1 MKLRPAGRAT
11 RIEPLEALR
20 LDLAR
25 ARRLRGST
33 PPGRISDILRIRSAA
48 TRHGVHRMHETLVV
62 SSRGQITLPA
72 TLRKR
77 LGIKGGDVMILEDR
91 GDEIVLKP
99 GVVVELQLYGDEQV
113 ARWDAE
119 DALSDEER
127 TRILARLPAS
137 KAP

>member
-11 RIEPLEALR
+11 RIEPLEALH

-48 TRHGVHRMHETLVV
+48 TRHGVHRMNETLVV

>member
-1 MKLRPAGRAT
+1 MN
-11 RIEPLEALR
+11 
-20 LDLAR
+20 
-25 ARRLRGST
+25 
-33 PPGRISDILRIRSAA
+33 
-48 TRHGVHRMHETLVV
+48 ETLVV
-62 SSRGQITLPA
+62 SGRGQITLPA

-127 TRILARLPAS
+127 TRILAKLPAS

>member
-1 MKLRPAGRAT
+1 MN
-11 RIEPLEALR
+11 
-20 LDLAR
+20 
-25 ARRLRGST
+25 
-33 PPGRISDILRIRSAA
+33 
-48 TRHGVHRMHETLVV
+48 ETLVV

-77 LGIKGGDVMILEDR
+77 LGIRGGDVMILEDR

-119 DALSDEER
+119 DALSNEER
-127 TRILARLPAS
+127 TRILGRLPAS
-137 KAP
+137 KTP

>member
-1 MKLRPAGRAT
+1 MN
-11 RIEPLEALR
+11 
-20 LDLAR
+20 
-25 ARRLRGST
+25 
-33 PPGRISDILRIRSAA
+33 
-48 TRHGVHRMHETLVV
+48 ETLVV
-62 SSRGQITLPA
+62 SSRGQITPPA
-72 TLRKR
+72 TLRRR

-99 GVVVELQLYGDEQV
+99 GAVVELQLYGDEQV

-137 KAP
+137 KAT